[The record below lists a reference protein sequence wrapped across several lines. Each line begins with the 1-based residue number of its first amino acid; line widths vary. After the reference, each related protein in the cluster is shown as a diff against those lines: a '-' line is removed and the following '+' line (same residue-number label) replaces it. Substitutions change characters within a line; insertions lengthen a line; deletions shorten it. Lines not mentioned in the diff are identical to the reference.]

1 MENPGG
7 GAFEGAARI
16 DQRDAFGPTRPRG
29 TLRVADGRLSWQ
41 PAGWGA
47 PVWHVVAHDVVGG
60 AAGALLPFDLW
71 LDSPVTGTV
80 AVGVEPSGGQWGS
93 GGGNAPHVGG
103 QVALD
108 AFVSAL
114 RAGGARVVG
123 EPASR
128 WSRPGP
134 GGLEDLWPF

>member
-1 MENPGG
+1 MNAEGA
-7 GAFEGAARI
+7 AFEGAARV
-16 DQRDAFGPTRPRG
+16 DQRDAFGPTSPRG
-29 TLRVADGRLSWQ
+29 TLRVADGQLSWQ

-47 PVWHVVAHDVVGG
+47 PGWRVAAADGVGG
-60 AAGALLPFDLW
+60 AAGALLAFDLW

-80 AVGVEPSGGQWGS
+80 AVGVEPPGGQWGS
-93 GGGNAPHVGG
+93 GGGNAPDVAG

-108 AFVSAL
+108 AFLTAL

-128 WSRPGP
+128 WSRPGF
-134 GGLEDLWPF
+134 GGLDDLWPF

>member
-1 MENPGG
+1 MSPEG
-7 GAFEGAARI
+7 GAFEGAARV
-16 DQRDAFGPTRPRG
+16 DQRDAFGPTSPRG
-29 TLRVADGRLSWQ
+29 TLRVADGQLSWQ

-47 PVWHVVAHDVVGG
+47 PVWRVAAADVVGG
-60 AAGALLPFDLW
+60 AAGALLAFDLW

-80 AVGVEPSGGQWGS
+80 AVGVEPSGGRSGS
-93 GGGNAPHVGG
+93 GGGNAPDVGG

-108 AFVSAL
+108 AFLTAL

-128 WSRPGP
+128 WSRPGL
-134 GGLEDLWPF
+134 GGLDDLWPF